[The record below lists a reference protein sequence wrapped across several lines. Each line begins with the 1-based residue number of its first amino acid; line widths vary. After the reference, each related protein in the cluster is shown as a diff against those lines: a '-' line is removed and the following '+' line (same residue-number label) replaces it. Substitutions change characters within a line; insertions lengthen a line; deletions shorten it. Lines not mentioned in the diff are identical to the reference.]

1 MIVDGFQEQMET
13 NHSDLEH
20 FTSESDYTVI

>member
-13 NHSDLEH
+13 NHSVLEH
-20 FTSESDYTVI
+20 FTSESDYTIN